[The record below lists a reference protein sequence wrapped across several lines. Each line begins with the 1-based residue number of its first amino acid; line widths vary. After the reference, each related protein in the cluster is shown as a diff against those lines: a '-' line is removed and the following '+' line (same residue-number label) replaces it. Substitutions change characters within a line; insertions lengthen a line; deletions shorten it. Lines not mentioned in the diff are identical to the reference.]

1 MTKSW
6 HAYQCREVVRDFQHS
21 VLQVTTCFRFF
32 QALFWVLLAGRYK
45 YVAASV
51 CNEVWRVVEII
62 YMEFNFSLEFVYCSA
77 MLCLFGVIAVS
88 DILATC

>member
-1 MTKSW
+1 MPTNAGRWSEISSTVYSRSKL
-6 HAYQCREVVRDFQHS
+6 VS
-21 VLQVTTCFRFF
+21 VCFRPFF
-32 QALFWVLLAGRYK
+32 GFFWLVGYK

-51 CNEVWRVVEII
+51 CSEVWRIVEII